1 MAARNGGRA
10 ARRRGGDLPLVDLRR
25 QLVVDTSKSVLG
37 VAWRWRSEALGLL
50 LFLALFG
57 ALSDRIGS
65 SVWLLVGLV
74 VPCVLAVPAPRRL
87 VVGRFW
93 CAVTRHRLFAVFDES
108 RVFNRSGRFPLIVRV
123 GRTPVGER
131 AIVWCRPGICAED
144 LEARVEDIRA
154 ACMARDARVTRH
166 ERWSH
171 IVFVEIVRRDPLA
184 AEQIIRPSLVHDTT
198 EREEVWAHAEVF

>member
-74 VPCVLAVPAPRRL
+74 VLHVFAVPLLRRF

-93 CAVTRHRLFAVFDES
+93 CAVTRNRLFAVFDES

-123 GRTPVGER
+123 GRTAVGEL

-144 LEARVEDIRA
+144 LEARVEDVRA

>member
-1 MAARNGGRA
+1 
-10 ARRRGGDLPLVDLRR
+10 VDDRPGVSTPDASSSL
-25 QLVVDTSKSVLG
+25 LG
-37 VAWRWRSEALGLL
+37 VVSRWRAEAVGVL

-57 ALSDRIGS
+57 TLGDRLGS
-65 SVWLLVGLV
+65 WAWLFVGLV
-74 VPCVLAVPAPRRL
+74 VLVGLTVPPLRRF

-93 CAVTRHRLFAVFDES
+93 CAVTRHRLFAVFDGS

-131 AIVWCRPGICAED
+131 AIVWCRPGTCAED

-154 ACMARDARVTRH
+154 ACMARDARVARH

-171 IVFVEIVRRDPLA
+171 IVFVEVVRRDPLA
-184 AEQIIRPSLVHDTT
+184 AEHTVHPKLAHQPAAP
-198 EREEVWAHAEVF
+198 EREEVLAHAEVL